1 VGILEAG
8 LVVQRMV
15 VEVGLYW
22 SLALVPENEYK
33 PVHLLKHFHLLNK
46 YI

>member
-1 VGILEAG
+1 VDILGAG

-33 PVHLLKHFHLLNK
+33 PGHLLKDFYLLK
-46 YI
+46 RHM